1 MSYRASIRVSV
12 PVYNTVHSVSQG
24 QDHIINNIKN
34 LVSQSQGKYPLQ
46 YTRRLQT
53 LYLREDFGQ
62 EM

>member
-24 QDHIINNIKN
+24 EDHIINNIKN
-34 LVSQSQGKYPLQ
+34 LVSRSQGQYPSQ
-46 YTRRLQT
+46 YTGRLQT
-53 LYLREDFGQ
+53 LHLSEDFRQ